1 MEDDDDETMLDC
13 SSVLDDFD
21 PVNNEGVCKSEKL
34 PNSGVGSILGRV
46 AGGFLAVTG
55 SSMVL
60 SEIVFVSNFD
70 DDNEEVN
77 DPTSFLLC

>member
-34 PNSGVGSILGRV
+34 PNSGVGSIFGRV
-46 AGGFLAVTG
+46 AGGFLAVG